1 MKNFKLFLLSLSFGA
16 LALTGCKDECADVV
30 CQNGGTCNEGICA
43 CATGY
48 EGTECATETRAKFL
62 GTYSAAESCTSGNYP
77 PFTITIVSSST
88 GVRNVIINNF
98 YGIGL
103 SVSATVSGSSLNIPN
118 QTITEDGVPI
128 AISGSGQLAGNILTM
143 TYTLSS
149 GAESDTCTATCTK
162 Q

>member
-1 MKNFKLFLLSLSFGA
+1 MKNFKLLLLSLSFGA
-16 LALTGCKDECADVV
+16 LALTGCKDECDDVV

-62 GTYSAAESCTSGNYP
+62 GTYNVSESCESGNYT
-77 PFTITIVSSST
+77 FSLTVTTSST

-98 YGIGL
+98 YDIGIA
-103 SVSATVSGSSLNIPN
+103 VNATVSGNSLNIPN
-118 QTITEDGVPI
+118 QTVTSGGT
-128 AISGSGQLAGNILTM
+128 ALTISGSGQITGNILTM
-143 TYTLSS
+143 TYTISA
-149 GAESDTCTATCTK
+149 GADSDTCTATCTK